1 MDNKIE
7 IVDFSGK
14 PIHVNDTNK
23 VKKIK
28 KYIGDNI
35 WNILETGL
43 ATCVT
48 LVNLINLF
56 ASEQYSRCLLYTS
69 DAADE

>member
-23 VKKIK
+23 VKKSK
-28 KYIGDNI
+28 S
-35 WNILETGL
+35 ILEIIYG
-43 ATCVT
+43 
-48 LVNLINLF
+48 IF
-56 ASEQYSRCLLYTS
+56 
-69 DAADE
+69 

>member
-28 KYIGDNI
+28 KERKGK
-35 WNILETGL
+35 G
-43 ATCVT
+43 
-48 LVNLINLF
+48 
-56 ASEQYSRCLLYTS
+56 RK
-69 DAADE
+69 AA